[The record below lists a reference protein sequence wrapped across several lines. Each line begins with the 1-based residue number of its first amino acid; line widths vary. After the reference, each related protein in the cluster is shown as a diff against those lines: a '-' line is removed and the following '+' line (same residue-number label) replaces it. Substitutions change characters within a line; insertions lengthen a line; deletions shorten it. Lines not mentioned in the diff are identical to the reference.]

1 MPRPDTTRPS
11 APEANRAHPLRAFI
25 TELARHPLQIGAVW
39 PSSRALA
46 RAMARRLPDNL
57 NLPVLELGPGTGS
70 VTEALL
76 ARGLDPR
83 QLIALEKSP
92 RLTEV
97 LRERFPGARFVTGDA
112 LEMDAL
118 FSGERFGAVVSSLP
132 LKNFPAHAVA
142 RIAACIRA
150 ILDPGGCWIQ
160 FTYRFLNGQPPTA
173 AFEQV
178 GSELVLFNLP
188 PALVCVYRPVAAD
201 RAVPP
206 S

>member
-1 MPRPDTTRPS
+1 MPSLDTSRPS
-11 APEANRAHPLRAFI
+11 ARESDRAHPLRAFI

-46 RAMARRLPDNL
+46 RAMARPLPRDIGR
-57 NLPVLELGPGTGS
+57 PVLELGPGTGG

-83 QLIALEKSP
+83 RLIAVEMSP

-97 LRERFPGARFVTGDA
+97 LRKRFPEARFVTGDA
-112 LEMDAL
+112 LELDAL
-118 FSGERFGAVVSSLP
+118 FPGERFGAVVSSLP
-132 LKNFPAHAVA
+132 LKNFSAHNVA
-142 RIAACIRA
+142 RLAACIRA

-160 FTYRFLNGQPPTA
+160 FTYRVLNGQPPSN

-178 GSELVLFNLP
+178 GSELVLLNLP
-188 PALVCVYRPVAAD
+188 PALVCVYRPVALDPA
-201 RAVPP
+201 RAPR
-206 S
+206 